1 MFVNNRLYIHSNLKL
16 LVIKMNIGIIG
27 GSNGL
32 GKTIVYYLRNDFEVF
47 ISGRDH
53 QKGRNVA
60 SEANVNYIE
69 SNEELANISD
79 ILIISVPIQT
89 TEDVIREVA
98 PFMKEGSVMID
109 VTSVKEGPSK
119 TMAEVLGDNVDYIPT
134 HPIFGP
140 RTTRLDNQVIVLTPD
155 KKGEWYERVYNYLDS
170 KNMRIIETTAEK
182 HDYMMS
188 IVQVLT
194 HFSFISTASA
204 IEKLKVDISETED
217 YESPIYNLMIDLI
230 ARIVA
235 QNPYL
240 TYYIQSMNHNGP
252 KIRNTFADAVLEL
265 RDVINSGDDE
275 KFVEIANAATKHMG
289 DIKNALGR
297 SDKAIAALNYEY
309 TYLNR
314 LIGQEVGLK
323 HIYSGKIHI
332 GILESVDGETAV
344 LRNGN
349 KTKKLRIA
357 NIRVLLNNEL
367 YDWKVKNLDKKTES
381 ISCIFPKNANTKVIE
396 NTALNID
403 NIIDIKLIDTY
414 DGPQIDDDHISLTF
428 VVTALYKKDIEKVRQ
443 LFTGFGGII
452 R

>member
-1 MFVNNRLYIHSNLKL
+1 M
-16 LVIKMNIGIIG
+16 IKMNVGIIG
-27 GSNGL
+27 GSSGL
-32 GKTIVYYLRNDFEVF
+32 GKTIVYYLRDDFDVF

-53 QKGRNVA
+53 KKGREVA
-60 SEANVNYIE
+60 SEADVNYLE

-79 ILIISVPIQT
+79 ILIISVPIQN

-119 TMAEVLGDNVDYIPT
+119 TMAEVVADNVDYIPT

-155 KKGEWYERVYNYLDS
+155 RKGKWYERVYNYLDS

-194 HFSFISTASA
+194 HFSFISTAST
-204 IEKLKVDISETED
+204 IEKLKVDLSETED

-240 TYYIQSMNHNGP
+240 TYNIQAMNENGP
-252 KIRNTFADAVLEL
+252 KIRNTFTEAALEL
-265 RDVINSGDDE
+265 RDVINSGDSE
-275 KFVEIANAATKHMG
+275 KFVEITNKATKHMG

-309 TYLNR
+309 TYLNK
-314 LIGQEVGLK
+314 LIGHEVGLK

-332 GILESVDGETAV
+332 GILESVDGKTAV
-344 LRNGN
+344 LKNGN

-357 NIRVLLNNEL
+357 NIRILINNEL

-381 ISCIFPKNANTKVIE
+381 ISCVFPKNVNSKVIE
-396 NTALNID
+396 DTVLNMD
-403 NIIDIKLIDTY
+403 NIIEIKLIDTY
-414 DGPQIDDDHISLTF
+414 NGPQIDDDHISLTF
-428 VVTALYKKDIEKVRQ
+428 TVTALYKEDIEKVRT
-443 LFTGFGGII
+443 LFTGFGGNI